1 MKLLPLL
8 GKQLKD
14 DEIIEILEGLNI
26 DVIYE
31 FDRLHENQPDIYW
44 AASKPE
50 GFQFSFDEKQK
61 LEVVFLHITSSDGYA
76 AFSQLDCDIPFFA
89 SKQEVM
95 AFGETQ
101 RLELAKGNADFQGI
115 SREWVRL
122 GFATHSI
129 HYEFH
134 AGHLALVTISRKDEP
149 PA

>member
-1 MKLLPLL
+1 MKFLPLL
-8 GKQLKD
+8 GKMLKD
-14 DEIIEILEGLNI
+14 DEIIGILEGLNI

-44 AASKPE
+44 ATSKPK
-50 GFQFSFDEKQK
+50 GFQFRFDEKQK
-61 LEVVFLHITSSDGYA
+61 LEVIFLHITPSDGYA
-76 AFSQLDCDIPFFA
+76 AVSQRDCDIPFFA

-95 AFGETQ
+95 AFHETQ
-101 RLELAKGNADFQGI
+101 HFQLAKGDADFRGI

-149 PA
+149 TT